1 LLIEPENRD
10 VSVRE
15 QCDLVGINRSSY
27 YYKPRLE
34 KLGRDKALK
43 DLIDVRFTKAPVSGV
58 KSLVKY
64 LRRLGHQVGKKLI
77 RRLMREMGLMPIYPK
92 PRLSL
97 GNKQHKIYPY
107 LLKGLNIVRANHV
120 WCADITY
127 IRLLKG
133 FAYLV
138 AIMDW
143 ATRYVL
149 SWRLS
154 NSLDTGFCVECL
166 KEALKFGKPQIFNT
180 DQGSQFT
187 SIEFTDV
194 LKDQGITISMDG
206 RGRVF
211 DNIFIERLW
220 RTVKYENVYIQEY
233 RFIPE
238 AQQGLKTYF
247 EFYNTDRPHSSLED
261 RTPWEAYTGLESP
274 IVLPKNQIALT
285 P

>member
-1 LLIEPENRD
+1 
-10 VSVRE
+10 
-15 QCDLVGINRSSY
+15 
-27 YYKPRLE
+27 
-34 KLGRDKALK
+34 
-43 DLIDVRFTKAPVSGV
+43 
-58 KSLVKY
+58 
-64 LRRLGHQVGKKLI
+64 
-77 RRLMREMGLMPIYPK
+77 MPIYPK
-92 PRLSL
+92 PKLSL

-133 FAYLV
+133 FAYLA

-154 NSLDTGFCVECL
+154 NSLDAGFCVECL
-166 KEALKFGKPQIFNT
+166 KEALNFGKPQIFNT

-187 SIEFTDV
+187 STEFTDV
-194 LKDQGITISMDG
+194 LKDQGIAISMDG

-247 EFYNTDRPHSSLED
+247 EFYNTDRPHSSLGD
-261 RTPWEAYTGLESP
+261 RTPWEAYTGFESSLL
-274 IVLPKNQIALT
+274 LPKNQIALT